1 MRSITWFWPYPFAI
15 GKLGLLAGMPD
26 RGKGLICADMAA
38 RTTKGDEW
46 PCDEGRAIKG
56 NVLILGAEDDYE
68 DTVIPRLVAAGADL
82 NRVHILEMVR
92 TGEQKRMFNLVS
104 DLELLRRKIDEI
116 GDVVMVIID
125 PMSAYLGVGK
135 VDSYRTTDVRGVLSP
150 LVELAAE
157 KRVFMLGILH
167 FNKQEEIT
175 NAMLR
180 ISDGLAF
187 AATARHCYVV
197 VDDAENKRRL
207 LVKAKNNLAPD
218 TKALGYLIGS
228 PRVGKDD
235 ATGDNIYAPHIMWL
249 PEHIEIT
256 ATEAMEAESGRKRE
270 APARETAEEFLRK
283 MLANGPV
290 LKADIEEA
298 AKANLIS
305 EATLRRAKEEL
316 GVIAEKDG
324 YLIAPRRDED
334 CALKPTVQAS
344 R

>member
-1 MRSITWFWPYPFAI
+1 MRNEPLKAT
-15 GKLGLLAGMPD
+15 
-26 RGKGLICADMAA
+26 C
-38 RTTKGDEW
+38 
-46 PCDEGRAIKG
+46 
-56 NVLILGAEDDYE
+56 AEDDYE

-92 TGEQKRMFNLVS
+92 TGDQKRMFNLVG
-104 DLELLRRKIDEI
+104 DLELLRQKIDEI
-116 GDVVMVIID
+116 GDVVVVIID

-135 VDSYRTTDVRGVLSP
+135 VDSYRTTDVRGVLAP

-157 KRVFMLGILH
+157 KRVFVLGILH

-180 ISDGLAF
+180 ISDSLAF

-228 PRVGKDD
+228 LCVGKDD
-235 ATGDNIYAPHIMWL
+235 TTGDNIHAPHIMWL
-249 PEHIEIT
+249 PKHVEIT
-256 ATEAMEAESGRKRE
+256 ATEAMEAESGRSRA
-270 APARETAEEFLRK
+270 APAKEAAEEFLRN

-290 LKADIEEA
+290 PKTEIEDAAD
-298 AKANLIS
+298 ANCIT
-305 EATLRRAKEEL
+305 EATLRRAKDQL
-316 GVIAEKDG
+316 NVIAEKDG
-324 YLIAPRRDED
+324 
-334 CALKPTVQAS
+334 LKGGWKWRLPEAQK
-344 R
+344 RHDP